1 MDPTSLAAI
10 GARLR
15 SFRDILG
22 ITQHTFAKWAGL
34 TQQALAQYESGKRKP
49 TVDIAAA
56 FCDTYGLT
64 LDYIYRGDVRGLSQE
79 RLRSLV
85 IG

>member
-1 MDPTSLAAI
+1 MDPTSPAAI

-22 ITQHTFAKWAGL
+22 LTQHTFARRAGL
-34 TQQALAQYESGKRKP
+34 TQQALAQYESGKRRP
-49 TVDIAAA
+49 TVEIAAA

-64 LDYIYRGDVRGLSQE
+64 LDYIYRGDVRGLPRE
-79 RLRSLV
+79 LLREVL

>member
-1 MDPTSLAAI
+1 MDLTSAAAI

-15 SFRDILG
+15 SFRDMLG
-22 ITQHTFAKWAGL
+22 LTQHTFAKRAGL

-49 TVDIAAA
+49 AVDIAAA
-56 FCDTYGLT
+56 LCDTYGLT

-79 RLRSLV
+79 RLRAVL

>member
-1 MDPTSLAAI
+1 MDPTSPAAI

-15 SFRDILG
+15 AFRDRLG
-22 ITQHTFAKWAGL
+22 LTQHTFARRAGL

-49 TVDIAAA
+49 AVDIATA

-79 RLRSLV
+79 RLRAVL